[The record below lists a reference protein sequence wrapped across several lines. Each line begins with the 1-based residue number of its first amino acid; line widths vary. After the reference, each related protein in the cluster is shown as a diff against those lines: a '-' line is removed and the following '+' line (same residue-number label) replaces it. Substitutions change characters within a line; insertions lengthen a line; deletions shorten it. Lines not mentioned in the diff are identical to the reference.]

1 MSIIEEQYIQINL
14 WCRPLARSVYSF
26 GELRQEK
33 LRPRS
38 DGTKTLLATMRE
50 KERREDEASG
60 LLMQERRVHD
70 NVHDQYT
77 SALSEFSPAYA
88 GFSKDEI
95 AESISEEEDQEYQAE
110 EKPHRLTRLR
120 TKVATALF
128 DYSEIEQEKI
138 EEEINELVNA
148 DGYYDEVEPA
158 DVNDDYDEEKP
169 LNTTAIFLVGVLILF
184 LVLSGVYFYF
194 FF

>member
-14 WCRPLARSVYSF
+14 WCRPLARSTYSF
-26 GELRQEK
+26 DEVRQEK

-38 DGTKTLLATMRE
+38 DGTRTLLAAMRE
-50 KERREDEASG
+50 KERREDAASG
-60 LLMQERRVHD
+60 LLAKEKHAHD
-70 NVHDQYT
+70 NVHAQYT

-95 AESISEEEDQEYQAE
+95 AESISAGDGQEEAE
-110 EKPHRLTRLR
+110 EKPRRLKRFR

-128 DYSEIEQEKI
+128 DYSEIEQQKI
-138 EEEINELVNA
+138 EEEINELVNS

-158 DVNDDYDEEKP
+158 DANEDYEEERT
-169 LNTTAIFLVGVLILF
+169 LNTTAIFLIVVLIVF
-184 LVLSGVYFYF
+184 LALSGVYFYF